1 MYLDGLERFYDWAIK
16 GRVDKE
22 ELKRAL
28 VKIKKESLDHYCF
41 PDNLIKALFKTIDG
55 DYYRYAVPFYISY
68 IYEYNGK

>member
-1 MYLDGLERFYDWAIK
+1 LERFYDWAIK